1 LQYQA
6 SKISFFRR
14 IAERQQTAQEEVSE
28 TNPDV
33 EWRIVNNNYLKS
45 MTDKFVSISALARIR
60 KYLIFVFN
68 FGGELFT

>member
-1 LQYQA
+1 LWYQA

-14 IAERQQTAQEEVSE
+14 VAERQQTAQEEAYE

-33 EWRIVNNNYLKS
+33 EWRIAYDNCLKS
-45 MTDKFVSISALARIR
+45 MMDKYSSIRAFARIL

-68 FGGELFT
+68 FGGGLFS